1 MTDRYAVQRIM
12 EIISFVMSELRQHRP
27 LNAIDLDELQRRGYT
42 DGEISAAF
50 SWILERGSE
59 LEESAHRARASND
72 SFRILHGLES
82 DLISPEAWGVL
93 LTYQEL
99 GFLQAADVES
109 VLDRAV
115 VMGAEHGV
123 SEQDI
128 MNIIAVYLMNQHMDI
143 DMGGRTLLD
152 GSETIN

>member
-27 LNAIDLDELQRRGYT
+27 LHDIDLDELQRRGYT
-42 DGEISAAF
+42 EGEISAAF
-50 SWILERGSE
+50 SWIMERGAEASQT
-59 LEESAHRARASND
+59 ASNTRAAKE
-72 SFRILHGLES
+72 SFRVLHGLEA

-99 GFLQAADVES
+99 GFLQASDVEG
-109 VLDRAV
+109 VLDRAM

-128 MNIIAVYLMNQHMDI
+128 MNIIAVYLMNQPTDV
-143 DMGGRTLLD
+143 DLGGRTLLD

>member
-27 LNAIDLDELQRRGYT
+27 LNSIDLDELQRRGYT
-42 DGEISAAF
+42 EGEISAAF
-50 SWILERGSE
+50 SWILERGT
-59 LEESAHRARASND
+59 ESKETVPSTRAAKD

-99 GFLQAADVES
+99 GFLHAADVES

-115 VMGAEHGV
+115 VMGAEQGV
-123 SEQDI
+123 SEFDI
-128 MNIIAVYLMNQHMDI
+128 MNIIAVYLMNQHADF
-143 DMGGRTLLD
+143 DMGSRTLLD
-152 GSETIN
+152 GTETIN